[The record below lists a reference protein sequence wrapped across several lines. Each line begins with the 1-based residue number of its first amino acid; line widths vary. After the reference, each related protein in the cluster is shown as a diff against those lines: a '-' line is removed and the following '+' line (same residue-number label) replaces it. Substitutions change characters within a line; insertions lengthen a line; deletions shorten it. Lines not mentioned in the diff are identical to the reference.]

1 MLVSLATSCAASS
14 KSSRSA
20 EVVCVPRPALY
31 PVDGELQGV
40 AWAKGETYNLRNR
53 LMNNSLA

>member
-1 MLVSLATSCAASS
+1 LRRELEIVSQ
-14 KSSRSA
+14 R

-31 PVDGELQGV
+31 PVDGEFQGV
-40 AWAKGETYNLRNR
+40 AWAKGETYNLRDR